1 MARVRIGLPMFPPCP
16 RASIE
21 PLRVCVALSLLHTTL
36 SRHARRFLFGKREI
50 SGWTK
55 FAAGR
60 LSESWAGDQS
70 ALGQFQCL
78 ALIKHE

>member
-1 MARVRIGLPMFPPCP
+1 M
-16 RASIE
+16 
-21 PLRVCVALSLLHTTL
+21 
-36 SRHARRFLFGKREI
+36 
-50 SGWTK
+50 

-78 ALIKHE
+78 ALIKHEWHQDDSAKCTRT